1 MARKTFEKIYMAVIL
16 VFMYAPI
23 VTMIVL
29 SFNESKSRAKWG
41 GFSMKWYQALF
52 HDSAIMR
59 ALWNTLSVALISAL
73 IATVIGTVTCVALMG
88 LKSKSR
94 AVIMG
99 ITNIPMINADIVTGI
114 SLMLLFQVIG
124 FKRGFW
130 TVLISHITFNI
141 PFVMLSVLPRL
152 KQVEPS
158 VYEAAQDLGA
168 TKVYAFRK
176 TVLPDIMP
184 GVISGAL
191 MAFTMS
197 LDDFIITY
205 FTKGVGFDT
214 LSTKIYASVKK
225 GIQPEIYALSA
236 IIFVTVLLLL
246 FFSDRIPKWANKN
259 KQET

>member
-99 ITNIPMINADIVTGI
+99 VTNIPMINADIVTGI

-152 KQVEPS
+152 KQVEPN

-168 TKVYAFRK
+168 TRLYAFRK